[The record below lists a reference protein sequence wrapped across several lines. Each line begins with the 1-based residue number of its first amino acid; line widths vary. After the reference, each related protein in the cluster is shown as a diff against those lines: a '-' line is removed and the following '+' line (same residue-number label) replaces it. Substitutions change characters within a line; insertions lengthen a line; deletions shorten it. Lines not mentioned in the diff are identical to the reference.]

1 MHTLMEEVREMHS
14 AVQLSKGFRR
24 RGGGDRLSFEESISK
39 QGIDEARLGGD
50 SVRGWRKPLVSHMR
64 VSW

>member
-50 SVRGWRKPLVSHMR
+50 SV
-64 VSW
+64 